1 MKGRVEKAEAKD
13 RVAKTTSAYRDTI
26 VNFYFVGSSRLFLI
40 LKLFCPFLGA
50 YAYLCLD
57 KDEVYISE
65 TLREKQLKMTGADDA
80 TFSRTYR
87 KPTGTHSDYLSSL
100 LLRPSL

>member
-1 MKGRVEKAEAKD
+1 MNSICKLVAVEKPCCGVARMKGRVEKAEAKD

-57 KDEVYISE
+57 KDEV
-65 TLREKQLKMTGADDA
+65 
-80 TFSRTYR
+80 
-87 KPTGTHSDYLSSL
+87 
-100 LLRPSL
+100 